1 MFRYAPLREK
11 AVSGIQIVFRSLSHP
26 ETERKTK
33 KKEET
38 MITDMQLKPATCLE
52 MIVSL
57 ACKHRRKEHN

>member
-1 MFRYAPLREK
+1 MCLQPLRKK
-11 AVSGIQIVFRSLSHP
+11 AISGIHIAFGSLSHP

-52 MIVSL
+52 IIVSL
-57 ACKHRRKEHN
+57 TCKQHRRKEHN